1 MNALATS
8 FLAYLAAEK
17 DRLRGLQEER
27 ATFAESLR
35 AIETNTKILADKA
48 AQSAADAKLAIE
60 ELDKLENLITT
71 NQKQP
76 DLLQ

>member
-1 MNALATS
+1 MNPLVIS

-27 ATFAESLR
+27 ATFAEALR
-35 AIETNTKILADKA
+35 AIEANTKILADKA
-48 AQSAADAKLAIE
+48 ETSARDAKLAIE
-60 ELDKLENLITT
+60 ELDRLETLVTT
-71 NQKQP
+71 SQKQP